1 MKFIFWKKQFGNFKI
16 STAILKFAEVKLT
29 NASKENCFS
38 SKSYTDERTENELD
52 VLHHLKI
59 YMSRISLSRNT
70 PNSLRTIFILLIKR
84 LKEIYED
91 DHPEIFSLESKLA
104 AIVCFI
110 LSYKVLLYK
119 VHLLGY
125 VMEVET

>member
-1 MKFIFWKKQFGNFKI
+1 
-16 STAILKFAEVKLT
+16 
-29 NASKENCFS
+29 
-38 SKSYTDERTENELD
+38 
-52 VLHHLKI
+52 
-59 YMSRISLSRNT
+59 MSRISLSRNT